1 MGDDVPVPARGVL
14 RRIAA
19 VSLAAPRRIIAA
31 AVLAAVAAA
40 VFGIPVAG
48 KLSAG
53 GFEDPAAESSRAAAV
68 LAERFGQGDV
78 QLLITVTSPQG
89 ATADS
94 ARAVGTAIVDTLR
107 RSPHVASVTSAWTAP
122 APAARDLISDD
133 GRTGLVIAGVTG
145 GEKHSND
152 NATALV
158 EAIGGARSER
168 DGVTVRAGG
177 VAMVN
182 DQITAQTQRD
192 LLVME
197 SIAIP
202 LSFLVLVWVFGGLLA
217 AAVPVAVGLVSIVG
231 SLAVLHVI
239 TYFTDVSVFAL
250 NLCMAMG
257 LALAID
263 YTLLMISR
271 YRDELAAGANSDDAL
286 IRMMVTAGRTV
297 VFSATTVA
305 LPMLTMVLF
314 PMYFLK
320 SFAYAGVATVVF
332 AALAALVLTPAAI
345 ALLGDRIDAL
355 DVRRLGRRLLG
366 RPEPA
371 PKPVERQFWYRSTKF
386 VMRRAVPVGLAGV
399 AVLVLLGLPF
409 LGVRWGLPDDRVLP
423 RTASAHEVGDQLRT
437 EFAGD
442 PATAVTVVVPD
453 AHGVSGAELSRYAAD
468 LSRVPDVSSV
478 SAPSGT
484 YVAGRRI
491 GPPSAATGVRD
502 GGAFLTVST
511 DAPLFSDRSAAQL
524 DRLHQV
530 AGPAGRPVEL
540 AGVAPSNRDS
550 VVAITSRLPLV
561 LGLIAVST
569 FCLLFLLTGS
579 VVLPLKALALNVLSL
594 SAAFGAMVWI
604 FQEGHFGALGTTS
617 TGTLVA
623 NIPVLLFCIAFGLSM
638 DYEVFLMARIRE
650 FWLASGRTVADVS
663 ESVALGLAR
672 TGRVVTAAALIMSIS
687 FAALIA
693 ANVSFMRMFGLG
705 LSLAVLADA
714 TLVRMVLVPAFM
726 RVAGRWNWWAPPPL
740 MRLHGRLGLHEGT
753 SPAERS
759 DPARFQALPDG
770 QPTELARRRPR
781 Q

>member
-1 MGDDVPVPARGVL
+1 MRHDVAVPQRGVL
-14 RRIAA
+14 ARIAA

-31 AVLAAVAAA
+31 ALLAAVAAA
-40 VFGIPVAG
+40 VFGVPVAG
-48 KLSAG
+48 KLAAG
-53 GFEDPAAESSRAAAV
+53 GFEDPAAESSRAAAL
-68 LAERFGQGDV
+68 LAERFDQGDA
-78 QLLITVTSPQG
+78 QLLITVTSPRG
-89 ATADS
+89 ATADA
-94 ARAVGTAIVDTLR
+94 ARAVGTEIVDTLR
-107 RSPHVASVTSAWTAP
+107 SSPHVASVTSAWTATG
-122 APAARDLISDD
+122 PAARELFSED
-133 GRTGLVIAGVTG
+133 GRTGLVVAGVTG
-145 GEKHSND
+145 GEANTD
-152 NATALV
+152 RYAEQLV
-158 EAIGGARSER
+158 DAIGGERVDR

-182 DQITAQTQRD
+182 NQITAQTRRD
-192 LLVME
+192 LLLME

-202 LSFLVLVWVFGGLLA
+202 FSFLVLVWVFGGLLA
-217 AAVPVAVGLVSIVG
+217 AAVPVGVGVIGIVG
-231 SLAVLHVI
+231 SLAVLHLI
-239 TYFTDVSVFAL
+239 TFFTDVSIFAL

-263 YTLLMISR
+263 YTLLMVSR
-271 YRDELAAGANSDDAL
+271 YRDELAAGAGRDAAL
-286 IRMMVTAGRTV
+286 TRMMVTAGRTV

-345 ALLGDRIDAL
+345 AVLGDRIDAL
-355 DVRRLGRRLLG
+355 DVRRFGRRLLH
-366 RPEPA
+366 RPESTPV
-371 PKPVERQFWYRSTKF
+371 PVERQFWYRSTKF
-386 VMRRAVPVGLAGV
+386 VMRRAVPIGLTGIAL
-399 AVLVLLGLPF
+399 LVLLGVPF

-423 RTASAHEVGDQLRT
+423 HSASAHEVGDQLRT

-442 PATAVTVVVPD
+442 PATAVSVVIPD
-453 AHGVSGAELSRYAAD
+453 AGGVSDSALSRYAAD
-468 LSRVPDVSSV
+468 LSRVADVSSV

-484 YVAGRRI
+484 YADGLRT
-491 GPPSAATGVRD
+491 GPPTAATGVRD
-502 GGAFLTVST
+502 GSAFVTVST
-511 DAPLFSDRSAAQL
+511 DAPLFSDQSEAQL
-524 DRLHQV
+524 DALHAV
-530 AGPAGRPVEL
+530 AGPDGRSVEL

-550 VVAITSRLPLV
+550 VAAITSRLPLV
-561 LGLIAVST
+561 LGLIALST

-604 FQEGHFGALGTTS
+604 FQEGHLGGLGTTF

-638 DYEVFLMARIRE
+638 DYEVFLMSRIRE
-650 FWLASGRTVADVS
+650 FWLASARTAADVT

-672 TGRVVTAAALIMSIS
+672 TGRVVTAAALVMSIS

-726 RVAGRWNWWAPPPL
+726 RVLGRWNWWSPKPL
-740 MRLHGRLGLHEGT
+740 ARLHDRIGISETTRLPG
-753 SPAERS
+753 SA
-759 DPARFQALPDG
+759 
-770 QPTELARRRPR
+770 
-781 Q
+781 